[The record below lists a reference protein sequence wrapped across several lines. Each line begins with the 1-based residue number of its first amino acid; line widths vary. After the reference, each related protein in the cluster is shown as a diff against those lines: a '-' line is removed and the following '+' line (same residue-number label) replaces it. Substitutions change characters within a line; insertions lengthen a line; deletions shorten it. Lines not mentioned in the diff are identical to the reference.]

1 MAISTYQVFLMRS
14 EDGASY
20 EKVTDIKDFPD
31 LGGTP
36 ETLDTTTLSDPMNTS
51 IPGIQT
57 TEALPFSANYDKNE
71 YTKIKGYETEDKLK
85 ESKDDT
91 YYSVWFG
98 GDESQP
104 DEYGRPTP
112 TGDKGKFN
120 FRGKLSAHTTG
131 GGTNEVV
138 GIAISIAPSTPI
150 TFA

>member
-1 MAISTYQVFLMRS
+1 MAISTYQVFLMRKS
-14 EDGASY
+14 GVGEY
-20 EKVTDIKDFPD
+20 TKVTDIKDFPD

-36 ETLDTTTLSDPMNTS
+36 ETLDTTTLSDPMSTS
-51 IPGIQT
+51 IPGIQSV
-57 TEALPFSANYDKNE
+57 EALAFSANYDKSE
-71 YTKIKGYETEDKLK
+71 YTKIKTYEEEDKAK

-91 YYSVWFG
+91 DYAVWFG

-120 FRGKLSAHTTG
+120 FKGKLSAHTTG

-150 TFA
+150 TFE